1 MKFSEVDEQTWEELK
16 PFYDTCL
23 IPYTGLSGLE
33 SPWEVTAALE
43 RLRDFMD
50 LAEIP
55 FKGRLVTYPAIQY
68 GKTEDI
74 KLLNE
79 VCHNV
84 KSIGFKY
91 VVVMTADREL
101 SEEDVP
107 ESSLVLSRRRFEDN
121 GDTPLAAVVSEQIS
135 EMWQQESRIEM

>member
-1 MKFSEVDEQTWEELK
+1 MKFSEVDEQNWPELK
-16 PFYDTCL
+16 PFLDTCL
-23 IPYTGLSGLE
+23 IPFTGLSGSE
-33 SPWEVTAALE
+33 TPWEATAALE

-68 GKTEDI
+68 GNTEDI

-84 KSIGFKY
+84 KSIGFKF
-91 VVVMTADREL
+91 VVIMTADVEL
-101 SEEDVP
+101 SKEDVP
-107 ESSLVLSRRRFEDN
+107 ESTLVLSRRRLEGN
-121 GDTPLAAVVSEQIS
+121 EGIPLSATVSGQIS
-135 EMWQQESRIEM
+135 EMWQQES

>member
-1 MKFSEVDEQTWEELK
+1 MKFSEVDEQTWPELK

-23 IPYTGLSGLE
+23 IPYTGLTGLE

-68 GKTEDI
+68 GKTGDI

-91 VVVMTADREL
+91 VIVMTADGEL
-101 SEEDVP
+101 SEKDVP
-107 ESSLVLSRRRFEDN
+107 ESTLVLSRRRFEGN
-121 GDTPLAAVVSEQIS
+121 GGAPLSATVSEQIS